1 MSCSRGL
8 EVIVEMI
15 RRVGRGGDGGG
26 DRRRSCGGG
35 GGGGGGGLDSF
46 DQSWHPEVAHG
57 VLELLA
63 VDVTFELLGVFLH
76 ASPPVVFDFVVS
88 PSRQVLCN
96 FGPSVAPARM
106 KLKNEKL
113 FFESDVATSNVRSE
127 IVEPP

>member
-15 RRVGRGGDGGG
+15 RRVVCGGDGAG
-26 DRRRSCGGG
+26 DRRRRCSGGG
-35 GGGGGGGLDSF
+35 GGGCGGLDSL
-46 DQSWHPEVAHG
+46 DQSRHPEVAHG

-76 ASPPVVFDFVVS
+76 ASPPVVFDFVVG

-96 FGPSVAPARM
+96 FGPSENYRVQT
-106 KLKNEKL
+106 L
-113 FFESDVATSNVRSE
+113 
-127 IVEPP
+127 

>member
-1 MSCSRGL
+1 MSCFRGL

-15 RRVGRGGDGGG
+15 RRVGDGGG
-26 DRRRSCGGG
+26 DRRSCGGG
-35 GGGGGGGLDSF
+35 GGGGGGSLDSF
-46 DQSWHPEVAHG
+46 DQSRHPEVAHG

-76 ASPPVVFDFVVS
+76 ASPPVVFDFVVG

-113 FFESDVATSNVRSE
+113 FFESDVATSNVGSE